1 MGNVE
6 YSVIVP
12 VYNVEKVLSRCIESI
27 LSQTFSNFELILIDD
42 GSTDKSGEI
51 CDEYKK
57 KDERIKVVH
66 QKNQGVSK
74 ARNVGLDIS
83 KGKYIVFVDSD
94 DYVDNIYLESFNGSK
109 ADLVISGIRIYN
121 ICGIVKT
128 ELTGPKE
135 DFEINSE
142 KQIINFLKSWYAI
155 QVYAKRYKRE
165 KIKRLNLKFDQNF
178 QYGEDSIFVVN
189 YVKDIENVKIEN
201 KVTYNFCQ
209 YSTPSLS
216 KLKDDEW
223 IVKYTLLQAELCKVL
238 RDYKFVIEF
247 LMNKYWWVWEKE
259 INRICEQKSS
269 FLEKRRKIR
278 KLLELEFFQ
287 SCLQECN
294 NIQIDSIHRYCL
306 KRKKAFLVLIR
317 YGKMQL
323 IKNRV
328 QKKN

>member
-57 KDERIKVVH
+57 KDERIKVIH
-66 QKNQGVSK
+66 QNNQGVSK

-94 DYVDNIYLESFNGSK
+94 DYVDNIYLESFNGSN
-109 ADLVISGIRIYN
+109 ADLVISGIRTYD
-121 ICGIVKT
+121 ICGMKKT
-128 ELTGPKE
+128 ELVGPK
-135 DFEINSE
+135 DYFEINSE

-165 KIKRLNLKFDQNF
+165 KIKKLDLKFDQNF
-178 QYGEDSIFVVN
+178 QYGEDSIFVIK
-189 YVKDIENVKIEN
+189 YVKNIEIVKIEN
-201 KVTYNFCQ
+201 IVTYNFCQ
-209 YSTPSLS
+209 YSAPTLS

-223 IVKYTLLQAELCKVL
+223 IEKYTLLQAELCKVL

-269 FLEKRRKIR
+269 FFDKRRKIR

-287 SCLQECN
+287 ICLQECS
-294 NIQIDSIHRYCL
+294 NIRIGNIHRYCL

-328 QKKN
+328 